1 MKEKLIK
8 LLGLDAEAT
17 EDQILEALSSK
28 LDNSDLLKALGLK
41 TDASDTDVLDA
52 VKALDKGDTEVSLED
67 RAKAEG
73 KVVVD
78 AKDWTETKAGAAAGK
93 AAAAELKQDK
103 FDRAFEAALKDP
115 EGPRVDAKEET
126 RQEWQELYDLAPE
139 QALKRLDA
147 LPRIANAKPRG
158 SGEGGGTDAPDNVDQ
173 ERFELNEK
181 AEARMVADDCSY
193 EEALRK
199 VRAEE
204 KS

>member
-17 EDQILEALSSK
+17 DDQIVEALSSK
-28 LDNSDLLKALGLK
+28 LDNSKLLKALDLK
-41 TDASDTDVLDA
+41 EDASADDMVAAIQKLGA
-52 VKALDKGDTEVSLED
+52 EDTEVSLED
-67 RAKAEG
+67 KAKAEG

-78 AKDWTETKAGAAAGK
+78 ASEWTETKANASAGK

-103 FDRAFEAALKDP
+103 FDRAYTKALD
-115 EGPRVDAKEET
+115 EVRVDAKDET
-126 RQEWQELYDLAPE
+126 KAEWQELYDLAPA
-139 QALKRLDA
+139 QTLKRLDA
-147 LPRIANAKPRG
+147 LPKVANSKPRG
-158 SGEGGGTDAPDNVDQ
+158 TGEGGGAEAPDGVDE

-181 AEARMVADDCSY
+181 VESRMAKDDCTY

>member
-17 EDQILEALSSK
+17 DDQIVEALSSK
-28 LDNSDLLKALGLK
+28 LDNSKLLKALDLK
-41 TDASDTDVLDA
+41 EDASADDMVAAIEKLGAD
-52 VKALDKGDTEVSLED
+52 DTEVSLED
-67 RAKAEG
+67 KAKAEG

-78 AKDWTETKAGAAAGK
+78 ASEWTETKANAAAGK

-103 FDRAFEAALKDP
+103 FDRAFDKAL
-115 EGPRVDAKEET
+115 EELRVDAKDET
-126 RQEWQELYDLAPE
+126 RTEWQELYDLAPE
-139 QALKRLDA
+139 QTIKRLDA
-147 LPRIANAKPRG
+147 LPKVANAKPRG
-158 SGEGGGTDAPDNVDQ
+158 SGEGPAADAPDNVDQ

-181 AEARMVADDCSY
+181 VEARMAKDDCSY